1 MVGKEPNN
9 NNRKALS
16 NEMYIY
22 YETIILRNLLNIFT
36 EEWIAYLE
44 YNDIMQDAA
53 QLAYV

>member
-1 MVGKEPNN
+1 
-9 NNRKALS
+9 
-16 NEMYIY
+16 MYIY
-22 YETIILRNLLNIFT
+22 YETIILRMLLNIFT